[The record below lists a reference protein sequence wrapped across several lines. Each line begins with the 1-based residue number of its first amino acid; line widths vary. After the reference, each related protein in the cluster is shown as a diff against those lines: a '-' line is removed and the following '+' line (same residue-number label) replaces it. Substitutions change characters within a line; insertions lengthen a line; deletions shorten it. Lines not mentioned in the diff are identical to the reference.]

1 MVNELVRPIKVSEL
15 AIALKLDWYGLDL
28 DVKYI
33 STLDSIQNSALSFSK
48 TTIEID
54 LGKQA
59 LLIAPPGSNAGNG
72 SIIATK
78 NPRLDFA
85 RALILLDK
93 LVGFRELQEEPKFA
107 HAAFISPTAVIGKG
121 VVIGARSFIGHN
133 VVINDGVYIG
143 EDCIIKSN
151 SVIGESGF
159 GFERDEI
166 GRPIRLL
173 HLGSVIIGN
182 RVELGSLNSVCRGTI
197 QNTIID
203 DDVKTDDHVHIAHNC
218 RIGRGSLITAC
229 VEISGGVDVGEY
241 SWIGP
246 NSSIIQKVKIGNK
259 SFIGIAS
266 NVTKSV
272 DDGMSVAG
280 NPAKKLL
287 NKKIK

>member
-1 MVNELVRPIKVSEL
+1 MVNKLVRPIKVSEL
-15 AIALKLDWYGLDL
+15 ATALKLDWYGLDL

-33 STLDSIQNSALSFSK
+33 SSLNSIEDSALSFSK
-48 TTIEID
+48 TTIELD
-54 LGKQA
+54 LGKKA
-59 LLIAPPGSNAGNG
+59 LLMAPPGTGAGNG
-72 SIIATK
+72 SVIATK

-85 RALILLDK
+85 RALIVLDK
-93 LVGFRELQEEPKFA
+93 LVGFRKLQEEPKFA
-107 HAAFISPTAVIGKG
+107 RTAFISPTAVIGKG
-121 VVIGARSFIGHN
+121 VIIGSRSFVGHN
-133 VVINDGVYIG
+133 VVINDGVHIG

-151 SVIGESGF
+151 SVIGDSGF
-159 GFERDEI
+159 GFERDEL
-166 GRPIRLL
+166 GRPVKLL

-287 NKKIK
+287 RKKIK